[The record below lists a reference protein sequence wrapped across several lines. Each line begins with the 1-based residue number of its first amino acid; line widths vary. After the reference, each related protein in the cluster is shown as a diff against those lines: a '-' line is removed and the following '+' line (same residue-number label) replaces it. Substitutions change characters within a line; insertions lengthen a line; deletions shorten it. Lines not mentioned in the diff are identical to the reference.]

1 MNIKAMPALKTYKN
15 DSILLTPSAFC
26 LYSSPGPSVFVTNDI
41 PFTSATI
48 GSKQMLQNIF
58 HFTVL
63 CTSRFFL
70 PTSQSSLS
78 CSVFVVHL
86 FNFIKKIQNFIN
98 IFLLKQH
105 LRKQFKDSCSLK
117 HCRNSC
123 SFPHKDASAFSVI
136 FLKP

>member
-15 DSILLTPSAFC
+15 YSILLTPSAFC
-26 LYSSPGPSVFVTNDI
+26 LYSSPGPSIFVTNDT

-48 GSKQMLQNIF
+48 GSKQTLQNIF
-58 HFTVL
+58 HLTVL

-86 FNFIKKIQNFIN
+86 FNLIKKIQNFIN

-105 LRKQFKDSCSLK
+105 LRKQFKDSYSLK
-117 HCRNSC
+117 HCKNSC
-123 SFPHKDASAFSVI
+123 SFHPKDASAFSVI
-136 FLKP
+136 FPKP